1 MDESILQGLKSQF
14 QKHRIVFWYDA
25 KKEMREQFDN
35 LELDGIEKIEINNED
50 LNKFLPLLKLY
61 DRADILNDIV

>member
-14 QKHRIVFWYDA
+14 QMHRIVFWYDA

-35 LELDGIEKIEINNED
+35 LELDGIEN
-50 LNKFLPLLKLY
+50 
-61 DRADILNDIV
+61 

>member
-35 LELDGIEKIEINNED
+35 LELDGIEKIEINNDEFSI
-50 LNKFLPLLKLY
+50 KYRILK
-61 DRADILNDIV
+61 RTRTKIFNI